1 MLELLKAAIFSAR
14 PNSKYAEK
22 FGAILFSGL
31 EMVIHLRDIFIPTG
45 ASEGFSRELTAT
57 HTRSFCKDLTIIGV
71 CPSKVGHTTKPAST
85 AWSYGSNTRVNTL
98 RGLLIDIERKP
109 PDASRYEELQNGII
123 QAAALTQNSCPSINV
138 SLDYIHFTD
147 FEDQQPN
154 FPEYDFFILSP
165 QGCPWSS
172 YRRGDIHS
180 LNFIAGII
188 REFVFHKQLPVL
200 GICGGHQ
207 FLTMAFG
214 GEVGL
219 IDNNYGGIVN
229 SRYPKDCVAE
239 RGPTVII
246 TLKEDPIFE
255 GITVHPGKFCVI
267 QNHVEEVKIV
277 PPAFINLASSE
288 LSALQLIRL
297 PGKIVYGTAFHPE
310 RGWSHDKS
318 FQDATAP
325 KGKIILANF
334 LKMAYAAGNSTDLD

>member
-1 MLELLKAAIFSAR
+1 
-14 PNSKYAEK
+14 
-22 FGAILFSGL
+22 
-31 EMVIHLRDIFIPTG
+31 MVIHLRDMFTPTG
-45 ASEGFSRELTAT
+45 ASEGLSRELTAT
-57 HTRSFCKDLTIIGV
+57 HTRSFCKDHTIIGV
-71 CPSKVGHTTKPAST
+71 CLSKVGHTTEPASK
-85 AWSYGSNTRVNTL
+85 AWPYGSNTRVDTL

-109 PDASRYEELQNGII
+109 PDASRYQELQNGII
-123 QAAALTQNSCPSINV
+123 QAAALTQDSCLSLNV
-138 SLDYIHFTD
+138 SLDYIHFTN

-172 YRRGDIHS
+172 YQGRDIPH
-180 LNFIAGII
+180 LNFVAGTI

-214 GEVGL
+214 GEIGL
-219 IDNNYGGIVN
+219 IDHNYGGIVT
-229 SRYPKDCVAE
+229 SEYPKDCLAE
-239 RGPTVII
+239 RGPTVIR

-288 LSALQLIRL
+288 LSASQLIRL

-310 RGWSHDKS
+310 RSWSHDKS
-318 FQDATAP
+318 FQNAP
-325 KGKIILANF
+325 APNGKIILANF
-334 LKMAYAAGNSTDLD
+334 NRTMES